1 MQLIRDILVFV
12 LVFGGHVV
20 GLLKVSRKTV
30 HLLLSP
36 FELVL
41 HPVQITLSPTK
52 VQKLMYRIF
61 LINVQPPLIVSQ
73 VKTFFLI
80 YSVPPSNLCCTRYRS
95 P

>member
-52 VQKLMYRIF
+52 VQKIMYLVCLQFVGIV
-61 LINVQPPLIVSQ
+61 NPPYLVW
-73 VKTFFLI
+73 
-80 YSVPPSNLCCTRYRS
+80 YSFSSRLKDKFEFV
-95 P
+95 

>member
-52 VQKLMYRIF
+52 VQKMYLVCLQF
-61 LINVQPPLIVSQ
+61 VGIVNLPYL
-73 VKTFFLI
+73 VW
-80 YSVPPSNLCCTRYRS
+80 YSFSSRLKDKFEFV
-95 P
+95 

>member
-52 VQKLMYRIF
+52 EQKLMYRHSSISAVSISAIF
-61 LINVQPPLIVSQ
+61 DLTRFMIL
-73 VKTFFLI
+73 FYFL
-80 YSVPPSNLCCTRYRS
+80 PF
-95 P
+95 